1 MKRKYILLW
10 SPLRC
15 HIAIGFLCLLFA
27 LSILPMQAAAQK
39 VEKNDYFYI
48 LSTEQGLADNHILQ
62 MMQLPDGRMVVETAK
77 GANIYD
83 GKRFHSIPL
92 STADA
97 QPINLY
103 EGQIHLYVDR
113 HKLLWI
119 KNTHQVFCI
128 DLKTNR
134 IIRNPLAKDV
144 EDMFVDSDGDVWCNT
159 GKGILSNRDNGRT
172 LAIKDDWGALQDL
185 DVENGTVYTFHANGI
200 VAAYPHANKQT
211 AYPLANKQTA
221 SSPEQ
226 AAYTLRAY
234 DKEKTPL
241 YNSTSLVVK
250 TPGGQFYQ
258 IKTGYD
264 DKAKKQTSIFLHFD
278 PRLKHYE
285 QIFNCDY
292 ILHTL
297 NMSSDSQA
305 LISTQQ
311 GYLMFDFKVGNTP
324 REVHELAL
332 PDGKSL
338 TTGINTVYKDQDG
351 GIWLGTYNDGL
362 IYVSPM
368 LGLFFTIDKPWWQTG
383 WGIVGIILVV
393 GIAAL
398 AILAIGK
405 KRTKLILAKEK
416 ATGQNYNMKEID
428 ASEVEPSKVQPSESE
443 APEVLPSESKSS
455 NVLPSESEPSESKPS
470 EPEFI
475 QKVRTLVE
483 QHIKESEYG
492 VEQLATDLCM
502 ERTGLYKKLTSMT
515 STTPV
520 AFIRNIRLHRAAQL
534 LKEQRMSVNEI
545 AEATGFSSPS
555 YFTKCFKKEF
565 GMLPSEYSN
574 G

>member
-1 MKRKYILLW
+1 MKKKYILLW

-15 HIAIGFLCLLFA
+15 HIAIGFLYLLFA
-27 LSILPMQAAAQK
+27 LSILPLQAAAQK

-62 MMQLPDGRMVVETAK
+62 MMQLPDGRMVVETSK

-83 GKRFHSIPL
+83 GKRFYSIPL
-92 STADA
+92 SRADA

-144 EDMFVDSDGDVWCNT
+144 EDLFVDSDGDVWCNM

-172 LAIKDDWGALQDL
+172 LAIKDTWGALQDL

-200 VAAYPHANKQT
+200 VAAYPHANKR
-211 AYPLANKQTA
+211 AALANKQTA

-234 DKEKTPL
+234 DKSKTPL
-241 YNSTSLVVK
+241 YSSTSLVVK

-398 AILAIGK
+398 AILAIRK
-405 KRTKLILAKEK
+405 KRTKLILTKEK
-416 ATGQNYNMKEID
+416 ATGQNYNMKEN
-428 ASEVEPSKVQPSESE
+428 E
-443 APEVLPSESKSS
+443 
-455 NVLPSESEPSESKPS
+455 PS